1 MEEIKL
7 NKQQF
12 QSPPFGL
19 HDAVI
24 TEMRLKDETVVLC
37 FKDGITVN
45 HEPFEK
51 TGPAVI
57 EIRNVDPDFC
67 TVTWLKPTE
76 KEKLKGKR
84 LSLADFLPVRLGSG
98 ITVVSELHGYNR
110 VCFRGA
116 MFRRRRGSRARKMV
130 EVELDIYYFGDMV
143 YQIREK

>member
-1 MEEIKL
+1 MEEIIL

-24 TEMRLKDETVVLC
+24 TEMRLKDETVVLS

-45 HEPFEK
+45 REPYEK

-76 KEKLKGKR
+76 KDKLKGKR
-84 LSLADFLPVRLGSG
+84 LSLSDFLPVRFGHG

-110 VCFRGA
+110 VSFRGV
-116 MFRRRRGSRARKMV
+116 MFRRRKGSRSRKLV
-130 EVELDIYYFGDMV
+130 EVELDIYYFGDMI
-143 YQIREK
+143 YLIGEK